1 MFPQFLIGA
10 ASSGSGKTTLT
21 LGLLRALCRRGWD
34 VAAFKCGP
42 DYLDTRFHTLACG
55 NESVNLDL
63 FMGSESLLSA
73 EYSAGASGK
82 DCAIVEGVMGLFDGY
97 ERWHGS
103 SGEIAERLRL
113 PVILVVNAASTAYS
127 VAATIA
133 GFSNFRE
140 GVRIVGVVFNRVA
153 SESHYSF
160 LAEAC
165 KDAGVESLG
174 NIKRNENLTMP
185 SRHLGLQIGDE
196 AMMQQFIEAAAD
208 AVEQTVNIERL
219 LELTMMPA
227 PAPSRYDVDLS
238 RLDGEV
244 ISVASDE
251 AFSFIYS
258 ANLKSF
264 ERRGARLMFFSPLRD
279 EKIPPL
285 TTMLYLPG
293 GYPELYAQQLA
304 ANIDMRRSVARFA
317 ADGGRIFAECGGMIY
332 LTQDI
337 DGAEMCRVL
346 PTSCTMNNSRLTLG
360 YRTIETPKGEFR
372 GHEFHYSRLVD
383 DSKIRNIALQRN
395 ARGNEVATK
404 LFRQGNVVAGYTHFY
419 WPETDIIS
427 LFE

>member
-21 LGLLRALCRRGWD
+21 LGLLRALRLRGWD

-63 FMGSESLLSA
+63 FMGSESLLAA
-73 EYSAGASGK
+73 EYTAGASGK
-82 DCAIVEGVMGLFDGY
+82 DCAIVEGVMGFFDGY

-133 GFSNFRE
+133 GFRNFRK
-140 GVRIVGVVFNRVA
+140 GARIVGVVFNRVA

-174 NIKRNENLTMP
+174 YIKRNENLTMP
-185 SRHLGLQIGDE
+185 SRHLGLQIGDD

-208 AVEQTVNIERL
+208 AVEHTVDIERL
-219 LELTMMPA
+219 LELTITSNPITGG
-227 PAPSRYDVDLS
+227 YNVDLS

-244 ISVASDE
+244 VGVALDE
-251 AFSFIYS
+251 AFSFVYA
-258 ANLKSF
+258 ANLRSL
-264 ERRGARLMFFSPLRD
+264 ERRGAKLMFFSPLRD
-279 EKIPPL
+279 AQIPSNA
-285 TTMLYLPG
+285 TMLYLPG
-293 GYPELYAQQLA
+293 GYPELYAEQLA
-304 ANIDMRRSVARFA
+304 ANSEMRRSVARFA

-360 YRTIETPKGEFR
+360 YRTIETANGIFR

-383 DSKIRNIALQRN
+383 DSRIRNIAQQRN
-395 ARGNEVATK
+395 ARGNEVPTK

-427 LFE
+427 LF